1 MFSLYFP
8 GLFYLARRR
17 NTVQCQLRAGPGT
30 MLPLRQI
37 ANCDVDCTDLL
48 AFKSKAVKLFQS
60 NCQDINFIDPG
71 ADVCEERC
79 L

>member
-8 GLFYLARRR
+8 GLCYLARRR
-17 NTVQCQLRAGPGT
+17 NAVQCQLWAGPGT
-30 MLPLRQI
+30 MLPLCQI
-37 ANCDVDCTDLL
+37 ANCNVDGTNLL
-48 AFKSKAVKLFQS
+48 AFKSKAVKLFRS
-60 NCQDINFIDPG
+60 NRQDINFTDPG